1 MRARFFRSLVSL
13 LVLSALLLGCVAV
26 PATPGAVPAAQP
38 APARHIETQIPVE
51 IPREQVYVVDQ
62 IFRYSVVN
70 NYNLLVSGPPSPTRQ
85 GLIFDTLW
93 YLDQQTG
100 EWINSLAAEKP
111 VYSDDFLQMTVP
123 LRKGVYW
130 SDGVEFTA

>member
-51 IPREQVYVVDQ
+51 IP
-62 IFRYSVVN
+62 
-70 NYNLLVSGPPSPTRQ
+70 VSRSTWWTRSSA
-85 GLIFDTLW
+85 IVW
-93 YLDQQTG
+93 
-100 EWINSLAAEKP
+100 
-111 VYSDDFLQMTVP
+111 
-123 LRKGVYW
+123 
-130 SDGVEFTA
+130 